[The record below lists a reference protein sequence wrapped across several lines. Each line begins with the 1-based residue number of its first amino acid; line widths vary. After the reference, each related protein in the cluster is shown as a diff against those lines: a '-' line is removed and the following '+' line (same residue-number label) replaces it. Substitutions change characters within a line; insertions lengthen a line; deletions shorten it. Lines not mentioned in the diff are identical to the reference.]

1 MEQFTRRETQ
11 VLTRSSSSRLVYLE
25 KTGIIVPH
33 RAEPDSK
40 AVLFYTWDQILEIR
54 AINQLRRQVSF
65 QTIRKVVQFLDEHGF
80 DRSLRDKLLVT
91 TNGEVNWIVPF
102 SSTAPHVI
110 QVVGKCRCPAGQ
122 LLLTAFPQLLGLVDE
137 LGKGTKVAKVID
149 FEHFRRKVRPPQSD
163 V

>member
-11 VLTRSSSSRLVYLE
+11 VLTRSSPSRLVYLE

-33 RAEPDSK
+33 RAES
-40 AVLFYTWDQILEIR
+40 ALFYTWEQVLEIR

-80 DRSLRDKLLVT
+80 DRSLRDKLLIT
-91 TNGEVNWIVPF
+91 ANGEVNWIVPF
-102 SSTAPHVI
+102 SSAAPQVI

-149 FEHFRRKVRPPQSD
+149 FETFRRKVRPPQPD
-163 V
+163 L